1 MLIEFEAVLKQYNPE
16 GLESL
21 EAPLLQKERESLFHE
36 LGVNDSDLREIFSWR
51 NGCAEDKV
59 EYTPM
64 FEFSMVLCKLEDIVK
79 YKKENIFGVTE
90 IDSLLLVFANQEE
103 GFLFNYKKSEDYGR
117 IHLYSVP
124 LLSIDEPLPYYDSLT
139 SMIKTHIEYYRLGIL
154 SYRQL
159 NSYLEMDIDAGFDIY
174 NKYNPISRFFDRI

>member
-1 MLIEFEAVLKQYNPE
+1 MEFEAILEQYNPKA
-16 GLESL
+16 LESL
-21 EAPLLQKERESLFHE
+21 EAPLLQKERESLFQQ
-36 LGVNDSDLREIFSWR
+36 LGINDSDLREIFSWR
-51 NGCAEDKV
+51 NGCPEDKGG
-59 EYTPM
+59 YTPM
-64 FEFSMVLCKLEDIVK
+64 FELSMILCKLEDIVK
-79 YKKENIFGVTE
+79 YKNENIFGVAE

-124 LLSIDEPLPYYDSLT
+124 LLSIEEPLPYYDSLT
-139 SMIKTHIEYYRLGIL
+139 SMIKTHKEYYKLGIL
-154 SYRQL
+154 SYRQP